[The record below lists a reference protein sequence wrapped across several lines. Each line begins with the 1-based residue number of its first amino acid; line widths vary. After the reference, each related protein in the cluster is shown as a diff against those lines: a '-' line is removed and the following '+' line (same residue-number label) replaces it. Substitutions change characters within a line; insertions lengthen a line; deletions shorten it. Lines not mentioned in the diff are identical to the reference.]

1 MTEDR
6 KSDEKFCF
14 SCGKVL
20 HDTAD
25 ACPHCG
31 ANLKTEI
38 QSIAPPSQGNMPQN
52 IINEQ
57 VFCRH
62 CGTSIH
68 KSAPSC
74 PKCGGVNLSVPIS
87 GKIKSHTTAGIL
99 ALLLGGF
106 GVHKFYCGKVGL
118 GFLYLIFCWT
128 FIPGIIAFI
137 EGIIYLTQK
146 SDIEFTQRYCA

>member
-38 QSIAPPSQGNMPQN
+38 HYTFNVQ
-52 IINEQ
+52 
-57 VFCRH
+57 
-62 CGTSIH
+62 TSDM
-68 KSAPSC
+68 
-74 PKCGGVNLSVPIS
+74 LTWDES
-87 GKIKSHTTAGIL
+87 GK
-99 ALLLGGF
+99 LLN
-106 GVHKFYCGKVGL
+106 
-118 GFLYLIFCWT
+118 
-128 FIPGIIAFI
+128 
-137 EGIIYLTQK
+137 
-146 SDIEFTQRYCA
+146 